1 MPNLW
6 NKKNLVQDILGDAWL
21 QILMIQIAQKMRQ
34 AEGEGEQEVTIG
46 LVGKTLEYIN
56 ENLTKD
62 SGNHKCSLPFTNSTT
77 SARAPNRLVSMLM
90 GISIVIRVRASVS
103 HRSRKIAPLT
113 AVIPIS
119 L

>member
-6 NKKNLVQDILGDAWL
+6 NKKNLG
-21 QILMIQIAQKMRQ
+21 QIFWEMRGFRFDDSDCAKMRQ

-62 SGNHKCSLPFTNSTT
+62 I
-77 SARAPNRLVSMLM
+77 SAQDIADALNVSRSYLSSQCLRKVLDMDC
-90 GISIVIRVRASVS
+90 GIM
-103 HRSRKIAPLT
+103 
-113 AVIPIS
+113 
-119 L
+119 